1 MPNVNNDVRV
11 KMSVQPQVN
20 AKKEDDVKA
29 QTKDLSTEM
38 MNNLSAT
45 ANINKANV
53 MKTNTEKFELN
64 LSTEELEKRTNKDFL
79 APKVMLKP
87 DSKEYIKRGLDIE
100 KDNILFINL
109 YKDIERK
116 EKENEEAQNNLY
128 KKLIKS

>member
-1 MPNVNNDVRV
+1 M
-11 KMSVQPQVN
+11 
-20 AKKEDDVKA
+20 KA
-29 QTKDLSTEM
+29 LYR
-38 MNNLSAT
+38 T
-45 ANINKANV
+45 AYCYYQ
-53 MKTNTEKFELN
+53 
-64 LSTEELEKRTNKDFL
+64 LEKYD
-79 APKVMLKP
+79 